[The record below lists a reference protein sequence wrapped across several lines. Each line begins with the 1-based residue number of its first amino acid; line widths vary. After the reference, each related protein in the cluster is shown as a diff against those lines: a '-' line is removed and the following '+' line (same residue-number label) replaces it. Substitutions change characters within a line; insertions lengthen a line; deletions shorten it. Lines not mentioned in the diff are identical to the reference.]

1 MLEQFLKAGP
11 MFLLHVG
18 AKKATSTF
26 QFKECLK
33 ISLLFKM
40 SSSVT

>member
-11 MFLLHVG
+11 MLLLHAG
-18 AKKATSTF
+18 AKKVTSAF

-33 ISLLFKM
+33 ISLLFKL
-40 SSSVT
+40 